1 MSNQRE
7 IDLAYGALCEGI
19 HITGYTFE
27 RSCAP
32 LLFLLQEGRWRRCGS
47 GFDDVD
53 AFVASVPARLADR
66 FVRQL
71 GLTWF
76 DVIFI
81 SQRWQHMAK
90 VCRERMPELSSR
102 EADFIATIS
111 RSRRMPTDKQ
121 LAWLTAIYERLRGAA

>member
-1 MSNQRE
+1 MVGRALLNPQAAE
-7 IDLAYGALCEGI
+7 HLARLLGM
-19 HITGYTFE
+19 TGSDHDGE
-27 RSCAP
+27 VLNA
-32 LLFLLQEGRWRRCGS
+32 
-47 GFDDVD
+47 
-53 AFVASVPARLADR
+53 ARLADR

-121 LAWLTAIYERLRGAA
+121 VAWLTAIYERLRGAA